1 MKPTT
6 NAETVWGPFDQL
18 EVTYDQELKALW
30 YFLAPH
36 ARPCFNQELLAE
48 LSQFQ
53 AQLVRV
59 NGGGIGDINSLP
71 VRYTIIAS
79 RTPGVFNLG
88 GDLQLFSR
96 LIRSRDKEGLFAYAK
111 SCIDVLYPNAIN
123 FDQPLTT
130 ISLVQG
136 DALGGGMEAA
146 ISSNVVIA
154 ERSAKFGLPEVLFN
168 LIPGMGAYSFLVRK
182 TSPSIAQRI
191 IMSGELLTAEEMYEL
206 GLVDV
211 LAEDGEGEEATIKY
225 IQRHR
230 KRSNSHTAMNRI
242 RRCVNPITYEELID
256 ITTVWVDAAL
266 QLTDR
271 DLRMIER
278 LVQAQ
283 NRRANLPATAAA
295 VANKSMEG
303 HG

>member
-1 MKPTT
+1 MKPTPS
-6 NAETVWGPFDQL
+6 ADSVWGPFDQL
-18 EVTYDQELKALW
+18 EVSYDQELKALW
-30 YFLAPH
+30 YHLTPH
-36 ARPCFNQELLAE
+36 ARPCFNLEMLGE
-48 LSQFQ
+48 LSRFQ
-53 AQLVRV
+53 EQLVRI
-59 NGGGIGDINSLP
+59 NGGKEADALP
-71 VRYTIIAS
+71 VRYTVIAS
-79 RTPGVFNLG
+79 KTPGVFNLG
-88 GDLQLFSR
+88 GDLQLFAR
-96 LIRSRDKEGLFAYAK
+96 LIRARDRDGLFAYAK
-111 SCIDVLYPNAIN
+111 SCIDVLYPNAVN

-154 ERSAKFGLPEVLFN
+154 ERSVKFGLPEVLFN

-182 TSPSIAQRI
+182 TSPAIAQRI
-191 IMSGELLTAEEMYEL
+191 IMSGELLTAEEMYEM

-211 LAEDGEGEEATIKY
+211 IAEDGEGEDATLKY

-230 KRSNSHTAMNRI
+230 KRGNSHMAMNKI
-242 RRCVNPITYEELID
+242 RRCVNPVTYEELIA

-266 QLTDR
+266 NLTDR

-283 NRRANLPATAAA
+283 NRRANLPATPAAEP
-295 VANKSMEG
+295 KTMEG